1 MNPLESAIAD
11 PWRTMNALVD
21 GPLHPGGV
29 EATGRLLDRAGAG
42 DGTRLL
48 DAGCGAG
55 ESLVAARER
64 GAKESSRSPAGEM
77 TAPPAPTPRTA
88 PSSARRVTSR
98 LMHRQCTA
106 TAL

>member
-55 ESLVAARER
+55 ESLVA

-77 TAPPAPTPRTA
+77 TAPPAPTPR
-88 PSSARRVTSR
+88 SARRVTSR
-98 LMHRQCTA
+98 LMYRQ
-106 TAL
+106 